1 MKGMKTPAGWV
12 ALSTLSEAD
21 QESLF
26 AKAKIEERLKDEN
39 TYNCKWGNNIDCFV
53 NEKDP
58 TKFVLVRDDGGY
70 FKVDAKFMVWYP
82 FTREDQTTD
91 IGAQALWSFTSLK
104 KTLVSLMTVG
114 TTVSDPDYQT

>member
-58 TKFVLVRDDGGY
+58 TKFVLVRDDGGLLQGGRQ
-70 FKVDAKFMVWYP
+70 VHGVVP
-82 FTREDQTTD
+82 FHE
-91 IGAQALWSFTSLK
+91 G
-104 KTLVSLMTVG
+104 G
-114 TTVSDPDYQT
+114 PDD